1 MLIER
6 QPLSGSTKSTTWI
19 FCNGIDNLSKSP
31 MTLSGCARCGL
42 LSKPQAAAEA
52 QWCRGAAGTLTL
64 CKTLLHLC
72 LCSGGTVADSQVI
85 TQHWVQ
91 QREGATPHTSVQKH
105 LFTWSTH
112 HTAPP
117 AQSYSPAHRPHLN
130 TRSTLCQ
137 GELEGLG
144 PERVQTV
151 PLARVR
157 LNLLWRWR
165 VSTV

>member
-1 MLIER
+1 MC
-6 QPLSGSTKSTTWI
+6 G
-19 FCNGIDNLSKSP
+19 
-31 MTLSGCARCGL
+31 CGL

-52 QWCRGAAGTLTL
+52 QRCRGAAGTLTL

-112 HTAPP
+112 HTVPP
-117 AQSYSPAHRPHLN
+117 AHSHSPAHRPHPN

-151 PLARVR
+151 PLARVC
-157 LNLLWRWR
+157 LNLLWGEECPQFKQVCAYADALQQHVLCIRAKAKSDSR
-165 VSTV
+165 RSSAQD